1 MELRDYGRA
10 LRRQWRTGV
19 GLALACLLAAVVV
32 VLATPV
38 TYRATAQVFVAST
51 GEGPSGAQFVNQR
64 VPSYP
69 DVARSR
75 AVLDPVIESL
85 GLDESFADLR
95 ARVEA
100 TNPPDTSQ
108 IDIAVTGRDATEVAR
123 VADAVA
129 EEFGT
134 VVEQLERPSGGTP
147 PVDLTVTDPATV
159 PTSPAS
165 PQTGLLLALGLV
177 VGLALGAAAAVVR
190 SRLDGR
196 LHSAEDVRAAW
207 GEPHDVP
214 LVARP
219 AGRARRSTLVGRPA
233 AVLARRLEALAQD
246 RPVSVVVVSPSPDS
260 RPEPLVEQ
268 VAAELRAT
276 GLPAALAD
284 PARSVTDTGP
294 VRVRLST
301 GSPLLPLSGWRRL
314 AVTADAVVVAVAP
327 GQVQRAELA
336 ELRTV
341 LSAAGIRPLAL
352 VLAPAGPRVAP
363 PEPAARPEGT
373 PGVPARSTA
382 PLPTPR

>member
-1 MELRDYGRA
+1 MELRDYGVA
-10 LRRQWRTGV
+10 LRRHWGIGV

-32 VLATPV
+32 VLATPA

-51 GEGPSGAQFVNQR
+51 GEGTSGAQFVNQR
-64 VPSYP
+64 VTSYP

-75 AVLDPVIESL
+75 AVLDPVIEDL

-100 TNPPDTSQ
+100 TNPLETSQ
-108 IDIAVTGRDATEVAR
+108 IDIAVTGRDAAEAAR

-129 EEFGT
+129 EEFGV
-134 VVEQLERPSGGTP
+134 VVEQLERPAGGTS

-165 PQTGLLLALGLV
+165 PQTGLLLGLGLV

-207 GEPHDVP
+207 GGTDDVP
-214 LVARP
+214 VLARP
-219 AGRARRSTLVGRPA
+219 AGRARRSALVGRPA
-233 AVLARRLEALAQD
+233 AVLARRLQALAED

-260 RPEPLVEQ
+260 SPQSLVDE
-268 VAAELRAT
+268 VAAELRAAGLAAVPT
-276 GLPAALAD
+276 GPAGDATVA
-284 PARSVTDTGP
+284 GP
-294 VRVRLST
+294 VRVRLSV
-301 GSPLLPLSGWRRL
+301 GSPLLPLSGWRRV
-314 AVTADAVVVAVAP
+314 AGTDDAVVVAVAP
-327 GQVQRAELA
+327 GQVQRAELT

-341 LSAAGIRPLAL
+341 LAAAGIRPLAL
-352 VLAPAGPRVAP
+352 VLAPAGGRASTPVP
-363 PEPAARPEGT
+363 VARPEGT
-373 PGVPARSTA
+373 PEVPARPAA